1 MSTLIMILGWV
12 CVLALG
18 ALLGKLISKLRLPAI
33 LGWLIAGMIFGP
45 FGLKIMSQD
54 LMDRQFY
61 IVITNWMQVAFGLM
75 LGTELVWRKIREFG
89 RALMATTLTQSLGTF
104 AVVSAAFMIIFRM
117 ENVPVFLGLIMGS
130 IALAT
135 APAPAL
141 SIVREFHTRGPV
153 TDTLLPMAVLDD
165 VVGIVVFFSVN
176 AAAAHIF
183 SGTSSSAAL
192 IPVMLL
198 LPVAEGILPGVVCGK
213 ALRKLHG
220 KKGVLFCLLSGITA
234 SYLLCWGVHTFVAP
248 MVPENYMMTGVVFST
263 VFSNMVSD
271 VELEQITSYYS
282 PVLGLAL
289 LISIVNLGA
298 PLDFHLILGSGIYTL
313 VYIVARAAGKYFGAR
328 IGSTATKMP
337 RTVQK
342 YLGFTLLPHSGVSL
356 VFTGIACAT
365 LAGYPELVQIL
376 RGTIAAAAVVNE
388 IIAVIAAREGF
399 RLAGEIR
406 K

>member
-54 LMDRQFY
+54 LMDHQFY

-213 ALRKLHG
+213 ALRRLHG

-234 SYLLCWGVHTFVAP
+234 SYLLCWGVHTSVAP

>member
-54 LMDRQFY
+54 LMDHQFY

-135 APAPAL
+135 APTPAL